1 LTFTPTDLTSTSP
14 DLAYSTL
21 QLSISDTR
29 LYVYF
34 IIFILSLLFIS
45 ILFNVAAVFTLL
57 KLQKALNKNQV
68 PDSPPTNDIPLT
80 SSMESIYHSSNHSS
94 GSLNV

>member
-1 LTFTPTDLTSTSP
+1 LTFTPPDLTSTSP
-14 DLAYSTL
+14 DLAYSSL

-68 PDSPPTNDIPLT
+68 PDSPSNDIPLT

>member
-68 PDSPPTNDIPLT
+68 PDSPPNDIPLT